1 MIATTETAK
10 PWRMTR
16 LPLKEWEYLKL
27 KIWSENFVPSMTE
40 VTFRMS
46 IQQALQSSFGLAG
59 ASIVIDVLD
68 WNDKTN
74 VGFIKVSQKELVTV
88 WTALTLHQFRVSGH
102 PCSIEILGVS
112 ASLISL
118 ADDSRLLK

>member
-1 MIATTETAK
+1 
-10 PWRMTR
+10 
-16 LPLKEWEYLKL
+16 
-27 KIWSENFVPSMTE
+27 MTE

-74 VGFIKVSQKELVTV
+74 IGFIKVSQK
-88 WTALTLHQFRVSGH
+88 
-102 PCSIEILGVS
+102 
-112 ASLISL
+112 
-118 ADDSRLLK
+118 